1 MPELLCP
8 YYGAGFCSRWAF
20 IVVEGGSVRV
30 GTIVAGGKMF
40 FFGCGFDYSGV
51 LIFVSTCAIMV
62 LFFFLRN
69 LSFFRRFVVI

>member
-1 MPELLCP
+1 MLVFVRDGRLSLLRVVVLGLAP
-8 YYGAGFCSRWAF
+8 LWLAGKC
-20 IVVEGGSVRV
+20 
-30 GTIVAGGKMF
+30 F